1 LVRSLSLL
9 GSTGSIGTQTLD
21 VARSLGLRVE
31 ALAAGRN
38 VALLAAQTREFRP
51 RLVSVAT
58 PEGAAELKERLSG
71 CGFPVEIA
79 QGMDGA
85 CAVASCPGA
94 EIVVAAMMGMAGLMP
109 VLAALEAGKGVALAN
124 KETLVAGGS
133 IVMPIVRSRGLPLLP
148 VDSEHSAIWQCLWGA
163 PEKSLSRIL
172 LTASGGP
179 FRGRDLASLE
189 GIGVEQALAHPTWKM
204 GGKITIDSATLM
216 NKGLEVIE
224 ATWLF
229 DVPVDRVTVVVHPQ
243 SIVHSMVEFVDGSVL
258 AQMGRPDMKL
268 PIQVALSYPDR
279 VAGDCVRFDPFAC
292 GPLTFDRPDSET
304 FRCLALANEAGREG
318 GSLPVVLNAA
328 NEEAVALFL
337 AGRIGF
343 LDIPRLVEER
353 MDRHMAS
360 EFVAHPDLETVLA
373 LDALTRSLLAASAK
387 HRPVGKGNHR
397 PWES

>member
-1 LVRSLSLL
+1 LVHALSLL

-38 VALLAAQTREFRP
+38 VALLAEQVMEFRP
-51 RLVSVAT
+51 RLASTAT
-58 PEGAAELKERLSG
+58 PEGAVELRERLSG
-71 CGFPVEIA
+71 CGFPVEVLF
-79 QGMDGA
+79 GREGA
-85 CAVASCPGA
+85 CAVAACPGTGMT
-94 EIVVAAMMGMAGLMP
+94 VAAMVGVAGLVP
-109 VLAALEAGKGVALAN
+109 VLAALDAGKGVALAN

-133 IVMPIVRSRGLPLLP
+133 IVMPLVRAKGLPLHP

-179 FRGRDLASLE
+179 FRGRDRASLA
-189 GIGVEQALAHPTWKM
+189 GIGVAQALAHPTWKM

-224 ATWLF
+224 ASWLF

-279 VAGDCVRFDPFAC
+279 VAGDCVPFDPFAC
-292 GPLTFDRPDSET
+292 GPLTFDRPDPET
-304 FRCLALANEAGREG
+304 FRCLALAYDAGRTG

-343 LDIPRLVEER
+343 LDIPRLVEES
-353 MDRHMAS
+353 MDRHVAS
-360 EFVAHPDLETVLA
+360 DFVAHPDLEAVLA
-373 LDALTRSLLAASAK
+373 IDARTRRLLAASAGTD
-387 HRPVGKGNHR
+387 R
-397 PWES
+397 

>member
-1 LVRSLSLL
+1 MVRSLSLL

-38 VALLAAQTREFRP
+38 VALLAEQAKEFRP

-58 PEGAAELKERLSG
+58 ESGAADLRGRLAG
-71 CGFPVEIA
+71 CGFPVEVVH
-79 QGMDGA
+79 GLDGA

-94 EIVVAAMMGMAGLMP
+94 EMVVAAMVGVAGLVP
-109 VLAALEAGKGVALAN
+109 VLAALESGKGVSLAN

-133 IVMPIVRSRGLPLLP
+133 IVMPLVRAKGLALHP

-179 FRGRDLASLE
+179 FRGRDRASLA

-224 ATWLF
+224 ASWLF

-243 SIVHSMVEFVDGSVL
+243 SVVHSMVEFVDGSVL
-258 AQMGRPDMKL
+258 AQFGRPDMKL

-279 VAGDCVRFDPFAC
+279 VAGDCVRFDPFDC
-292 GPLTFDRPDSET
+292 GPLTFDRPDSKT
-304 FRCLALANEAGREG
+304 FRCLALAYEAGRTG
-318 GSLPVVLNAA
+318 GSLPAVMNSA

-343 LDIPRLVEER
+343 LDIPRLVEES
-353 MDRHMAS
+353 MDRHMAAG
-360 EFVAHPDLETVLA
+360 FVAHPDLEAVLA
-373 LDALTRSLLAASAK
+373 LDARTRTELAVSAGTD
-387 HRPVGKGNHR
+387 R
-397 PWES
+397 